1 MPAITERCD
10 SVPVSSRGEVSV
22 PRESPV
28 YSNFPA
34 AARAVPC
41 VSVPRRSPVYSN
53 HDGSMAAC
61 GSMEGNQ
68 SFSPTGIAGVLQ
80 LGGVYLTELGAFQSH
95 GNCRC
100 TPTPPR
106 TSLSWARFSPT
117 GIAGV
122 LQLIKVKRVPGRVSV
137 PRESPVY
144 SNRLRVSC

>member
-1 MPAITERCD
+1 VPAITERCD

-41 VSVPRRSPVYSN
+41 VSVPRGSPVYSN

-68 SFSPTGIAGVLQ
+68 S
-80 LGGVYLTELGAFQSH
+80 
-95 GNCRC
+95 
-100 TPTPPR
+100 
-106 TSLSWARFSPT
+106 FSPT